1 MRDRSLETSSRRGV
15 RTSFVYI
22 SFIFI
27 NGVTFG
33 VIFGFSV
40 GISVSDHSVFGH
52 GSNDGEEISFFISTF
67 GGEFVFNSESVAHL
81 SGDF

>member
-1 MRDRSLETSSRRGV
+1 MRDRSLETSSSGGV
-15 RTSFVYI
+15 FTSFMNI
-22 SFIFI
+22 SDIFI

-52 GSNDGEEISFFISTF
+52 GSDDGEEISFFISTF
-67 GGEFVFNSESVAHL
+67 GGEFVFSSECVAHL
-81 SGDF
+81 GGDF

>member
-1 MRDRSLETSSRRGV
+1 MRDRSLETSSSGGV
-15 RTSFVYI
+15 RTSLVNI
-22 SFIFI
+22 SFVFI

-67 GGEFVFNSESVAHL
+67 GGEFVFSSESVTHL
-81 SGDF
+81 GGDF

>member
-1 MRDRSLETSSRRGV
+1 MRDRSLETSSSGGV
-15 RTSFVYI
+15 FTSFMNI
-22 SFIFI
+22 SDIFI

-52 GSNDGEEISFFISTF
+52 GSDDGEEISFFISTF
-67 GGEFVFNSESVAHL
+67 GGEFVFGSESVAHL
-81 SGDF
+81 GGDF